1 MYIAANQTPLAE
13 SFNVDK
19 IDMLSHTHHIYRQAD
34 ATKTVEKKTV
44 DAYLSESPQ
53 KNTPSSQVFIPLQ
66 QLDWSGR
73 RSNPLMMNPTI
84 DSRLICSLFLYF
96 HLHESRNLIIIRGC

>member
-34 ATKTVEKKTV
+34 ATKTVEKKQLMHTFLR
-44 DAYLSESPQ
+44 APKKTPPPLKYL
-53 KNTPSSQVFIPLQ
+53 FHY
-66 QLDWSGR
+66 
-73 RSNPLMMNPTI
+73 SN
-84 DSRLICSLFLYF
+84 
-96 HLHESRNLIIIRGC
+96 